1 MTNKINKKFII
12 TITSIILIVSLVC
25 ALLVLIDRDTTNN
38 EAVAEELISANST
51 STDGMI
57 DGVEGKHATLTELQN
72 KAIVTGKTLKTIST
86 QSELEN
92 FLATNVA
99 TDYGALYNVSGEL
112 TLDWSSKIGGEN
124 SSTWAMKGIFDGNGY
139 TINIVGGM
147 NRGAFNYTTYQMKNN
162 DQRLGGSDAD
172 IKLRPSGFFVAYNTG
187 SIINTNFVYTSTH
200 QVPNGNSGNGATSLY

>member
-51 STDGMI
+51 STDGTI

-72 KAIVTGKTLKTIST
+72 KAIAAGKTLKTIST

-92 FLATNVA
+92 FLANNVS
-99 TDYGALYNVSGEL
+99 TDYGALLSI
-112 TLDWSSKIGGEN
+112 SSIPIRHWEALIRQPILYILLRRA
-124 SSTWAMKGIFDGNGY
+124 SS
-139 TINIVGGM
+139 
-147 NRGAFNYTTYQMKNN
+147 
-162 DQRLGGSDAD
+162 
-172 IKLRPSGFFVAYNTG
+172 
-187 SIINTNFVYTSTH
+187 
-200 QVPNGNSGNGATSLY
+200 